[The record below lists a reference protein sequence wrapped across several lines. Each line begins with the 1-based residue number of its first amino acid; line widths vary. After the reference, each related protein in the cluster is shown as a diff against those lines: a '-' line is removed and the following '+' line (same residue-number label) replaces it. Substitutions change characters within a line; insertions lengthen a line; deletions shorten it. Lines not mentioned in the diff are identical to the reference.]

1 MHSAYRNAFR
11 SARPTISLMTT
22 AKTAGT
28 SDFRRPLLGAHM
40 SIAGGVS
47 EALVRGRDTG
57 CECIQIFTKSSRQWA
72 SKPYSAE
79 EVEAFRTAQ
88 AATGIRTV
96 VAHDSYLLNL
106 GAPDEKLRQR
116 SVGGFIDELERC
128 ELLGVPYLIAHPGAH
143 VGAGEETGIK
153 TIARSIDEA
162 HKACSGLKV
171 KVALEITAGQGSN
184 LGYKFDQMGAIFDAV
199 KENERL
205 RLCFDTEHAFAAGYD
220 LRTDEGYER
229 TFAELEQHIGL
240 KRLAAFHLNDSMKPF
255 HSRVDRHE
263 HIGKGHLGL
272 EAFRR
277 LLNDPRFAGLPMCL
291 ETDPGPEMKDLVA
304 DLRQLHQLLISS
316 VK

>member
-1 MHSAYRNAFR
+1 MS
-11 SARPTISLMTT
+11 T
-22 AKTAGT
+22 AK
-28 SDFRRPLLGAHM
+28 DELKRPLLGAHM

-47 EALVRGRDTG
+47 EALARGKEAG

-72 SKPYSAE
+72 SKPYAE
-79 EVEAFRTAQ
+79 GEVAAFKRAQ
-88 AATGIRTV
+88 AETGIRMV

-128 ELLGVPYLIAHPGAH
+128 ELLGVPFLIAHPGSH
-143 VGAGEETGIK
+143 VGSGEEAGIK
-153 TIARSIDEA
+153 MIAQSIDEA
-162 HKACSGLKV
+162 HKACAGFKV

-184 LGYKFDQMGAIFDAV
+184 LGYKFEQMGQIFDAV

-229 TFAELEQHIGL
+229 TFAELDKHIGL
-240 KRLAAFHLNDSMKPF
+240 KRLVAFHINDSLKPF
-255 HSRVDRHE
+255 NSHVDRHE

-272 EAFRR
+272 DPFRR
-277 LLNDPRFAGLPMCL
+277 VVNDPRFVGLPMCL
-291 ETDPGPEMKDLVA
+291 ETEPGPEMKDIVE
-304 DLRQLHQLLISS
+304 DLKSLHKLLKS
-316 VK
+316 

>member
-1 MHSAYRNAFR
+1 MS
-11 SARPTISLMTT
+11 T
-22 AKTAGT
+22 AK
-28 SDFRRPLLGAHM
+28 DDLKRPLLGAHM

-47 EALVRGRDTG
+47 EALARGKEAG

-72 SKPYSAE
+72 SKPYTEE
-79 EVEAFRTAQ
+79 EVAAFKRAQ
-88 AATGIRTV
+88 VETGIRIV

-128 ELLGVPYLIAHPGAH
+128 ELLGVPFLIAHPGSH
-143 VGAGEETGIK
+143 VGSGEEAGIK
-153 TIARSIDEA
+153 MIAQSIDEA
-162 HKACSGLKV
+162 HKACAGFKV

-184 LGYKFDQMGAIFDAV
+184 LGYKFEQMGQIFDAV

-229 TFAELEQHIGL
+229 TFAELDKHIEL
-240 KRLAAFHLNDSMKPF
+240 KRLVAFHINDSLKPF
-255 HSRVDRHE
+255 NSHVDRHE

-272 EAFRR
+272 DPFRR
-277 LLNDPRFAGLPMCL
+277 VVNDPRFAGLPMCL
-291 ETDPGPEMKDLVA
+291 ETEPGPEMKDIVE
-304 DLRQLHQLLISS
+304 DLKSLHKLLKS
-316 VK
+316 

>member
-1 MHSAYRNAFR
+1 
-11 SARPTISLMTT
+11 
-22 AKTAGT
+22 
-28 SDFRRPLLGAHM
+28 M

-47 EALVRGRDTG
+47 EAFARGKEAG

-72 SKPYSAE
+72 SKPYTE
-79 EVEAFRTAQ
+79 EEIAAFKRAQ
-88 AATGIRTV
+88 SETGIRIV

-128 ELLGVPYLIAHPGAH
+128 ELLGVPFLIAHPGSH
-143 VGAGEETGIK
+143 VGSGEEAGIK
-153 TIARSIDEA
+153 MIAQSIDEA
-162 HKACSGLKV
+162 HKACAGFRV

-184 LGYKFDQMGAIFDAV
+184 LGYKFEQMGQIFDAV

-229 TFAELEQHIGL
+229 TFADLDEYIGI
-240 KRLAAFHLNDSMKPF
+240 KRLVAFHINDSLKPF
-255 HSRVDRHE
+255 NSHVDRHE

-272 EAFRR
+272 DPFRR
-277 LLNDPRFAGLPMCL
+277 VVNDPRFVGLPMCL
-291 ETDPGPEMKDLVA
+291 ETEPGPEMKDIVE
-304 DLRQLHQLLISS
+304 DLKSLHKLLKS
-316 VK
+316 

>member
-1 MHSAYRNAFR
+1 
-11 SARPTISLMTT
+11 
-22 AKTAGT
+22 
-28 SDFRRPLLGAHM
+28 M

-47 EALVRGRDTG
+47 EALARGKEAG

-72 SKPYSAE
+72 SKPFTE
-79 EVEAFRTAQ
+79 EEATAFKRAQ
-88 AATGIRTV
+88 AETGIRIV

-128 ELLGVPYLIAHPGAH
+128 ELLGVPFLIAHPGSH
-143 VGAGEETGIK
+143 VGSGEEAGIK
-153 TIARSIDEA
+153 MIAQSIDEA
-162 HKACSGLKV
+162 HKACAGFKV

-184 LGYKFDQMGAIFDAV
+184 LGYKFEQMGQIFDAV

-229 TFAELEQHIGL
+229 TFAELDRYIGI
-240 KRLAAFHLNDSMKPF
+240 KRLVAFHINDSLKPF
-255 HSRVDRHE
+255 NSHVDRHE

-272 EAFRR
+272 DPFRR
-277 LLNDPRFAGLPMCL
+277 VVNDPRFVGLPMCL
-291 ETDPGPEMKDLVA
+291 ETEPGPEMKDIVE
-304 DLRQLHQLLISS
+304 DLKSLHKLLKS
-316 VK
+316 

>member
-1 MHSAYRNAFR
+1 
-11 SARPTISLMTT
+11 
-22 AKTAGT
+22 
-28 SDFRRPLLGAHM
+28 M

-47 EALVRGRDTG
+47 EALARGREAG

-72 SKPYSAE
+72 SKPYTEE
-79 EVEAFRTAQ
+79 EVAAFKRAQ
-88 AATGIRTV
+88 AETGIRIV

-128 ELLGVPYLIAHPGAH
+128 ELLGVPFLIAHPGSH
-143 VGAGEETGIK
+143 VGSGEEAGIK
-153 TIARSIDEA
+153 MIAQSIDEA
-162 HKACSGLKV
+162 HKACAGFKV

-184 LGYKFDQMGAIFDAV
+184 LGYKFEQMGQIFDAV

-229 TFAELEQHIGL
+229 TFAELDKYIGL
-240 KRLAAFHLNDSMKPF
+240 KRLVAFHINDSLKPF
-255 HSRVDRHE
+255 NSHVDRHE

-272 EAFRR
+272 DPFRR
-277 LLNDPRFAGLPMCL
+277 VVNDPRFVGLPMCL
-291 ETDPGPEMKDLVA
+291 ETEPGPEMKDIVE
-304 DLRQLHQLLISS
+304 DLKSLHKLLKS
-316 VK
+316 